1 MKIKLLIGT
10 SLLSLL
16 LLCSCSS
23 KEAKDPEKNDEVQYP
38 ENGVYYEYSSGGNSD
53 RVVRSLTFEN
63 GKEISRNEYDYWDNG
78 KLREIK
84 TMVGETVTDTWSYNY
99 STDGLL
105 SQMVR
110 QYTEDGE
117 KCRDDY
123 RYDEKGNVTLISLY
137 TDDAYIGGE
146 RFTYTKNG
154 DASLEERLDANGEV
168 ITYTSYTFDEGGKNV
183 TLLEKFMYGSRIE
196 YGTYEYNENGLL
208 SSVKYYS
215 SKDVLTKEIKNEY
228 NADGKIKRVLTCD
241 AEGTVLGYT
250 ECLYDKDGFNFRD
263 IFYEDGKPV
272 YRYDYTKEGA
282 RIYSA
287 YN

>member
-154 DASLEERLDANGEV
+154 DALAKAPAEAGDYVAEIKVDDVKTEDPANTSVTASVGYTIDKADPVYEIKKDHTGEV
-168 ITYTSYTFDEGGKNV
+168 
-183 TLLEKFMYGSRIE
+183 
-196 YGTYEYNENGLL
+196 
-208 SSVKYYS
+208 
-215 SKDVLTKEIKNEY
+215 
-228 NADGKIKRVLTCD
+228 
-241 AEGTVLGYT
+241 
-250 ECLYDKDGFNFRD
+250 
-263 IFYEDGKPV
+263 
-272 YRYDYTKEGA
+272 
-282 RIYSA
+282 
-287 YN
+287 